1 MSRVVT
7 YGKQPDKPEGALRE
21 IVFPELALLDQ
32 GTNEGWLS
40 RVLESDGAN
49 TRDLPRT
56 IFFQPLNAG
65 HDDAI
70 AVGSIFEMTVDGE
83 TGKLSGRGWLMDD
96 PAGYGR
102 QAAFAVKSR
111 MVDHNSIDIAEVD
124 KYKVVDHG
132 NVWDDDYVME
142 VRFQEWKLGATT
154 ILAIPAFANAYAEV
168 GDEIMAALGDD
179 TEPLINDAASKF
191 SAHMAL
197 EIVAGMETRPKWE
210 YFHRPEP
217 DIPHKIMV
225 GEPDEAGWIP
235 VFGHLCRWN
244 QPHTGYDGRKVYA
257 PRSKNNYA
265 TFCQPSVLTDRG
277 LVNTGPIVLYGGHIS
292 LKDAADD
299 PKNAWAD
306 VRVIDGKHGVWMCG
320 VVRPHIAQDTAQVYV
335 ARASRTSGHWK
346 GGDLRMIVSVNAE
359 GYPIE
364 AELDEYDLVASFA
377 AEAPAPIP
385 QALLT
390 FAPIEDDAEKARVR
404 EWLMSVLDTSG
415 DHGDEN
421 ASDESGGTWDRPELG
436 QVLEELLEQAAI
448 EERARLLAEGGL
460 ADLID

>member
-1 MSRVVT
+1 MARVVT

-40 RVLESDGAN
+40 RVLESDGGN

-65 HDDAI
+65 HDDAV
-70 AVGSIFEMTVDGE
+70 AVGAIFEVTVDGE
-83 TGKLSGRGWLMDD
+83 SGKLSGRGWVMDD

-102 QAAFAVKSR
+102 QAAFAVRSR

-124 KYKVVDHG
+124 KLKVVDHG
-132 NVWDDDYVME
+132 DFWDDDYVME

-154 ILAIPAFANAYAEV
+154 ILAVPAFANAYAEV
-168 GDEIMAALGDD
+168 GDEILAALGD
-179 TEPLINDAASKF
+179 ENEALVNNAPSHF
-191 SAHMAL
+191 SAHLAL
-197 EIVAGMETRPKWE
+197 EIVAGMDARPSWE
-210 YFHRPEP
+210 YFNRPEP

-225 GEPDEAGWIP
+225 GEPDENGWIP
-235 VFGHLCRWN
+235 VFGHLARWN
-244 QPHTGYDGRKVYA
+244 QPHTGYDGKQVYA
-257 PRSKNNYA
+257 PRSKDNYA

-306 VRVIDGKHGVWMCG
+306 VRVLDGKHGPWVCG
-320 VVRPHIAQDTAQVYV
+320 VVRPHIAKDMAEVYV
-335 ARASRTSGHWK
+335 ARASRLSGHWK
-346 GGDLRMIVSVNAE
+346 GGTLRMIISCSAE
-359 GYPIE
+359 GFPVE
-364 AELDEYDLVASFA
+364 AQLDEYDLVASFTP
-377 AEAPAPIP
+377 EGTQPIP

-390 FAPIEDDAEKARVR
+390 FAPIDDDAEKARVR
-404 EWLMSVLDTSG
+404 EWLLSVLDADSDLG
-415 DHGDEN
+415 EKN
-421 ASDESGGTWDRPELG
+421 ASNDSSGSWDRPSLDPELM
-436 QVLEELLEQAAI
+436 ELLEQSAA
-448 EERARLLAEGGL
+448 EERHRLLAESGL
-460 ADLID
+460 LSLLD